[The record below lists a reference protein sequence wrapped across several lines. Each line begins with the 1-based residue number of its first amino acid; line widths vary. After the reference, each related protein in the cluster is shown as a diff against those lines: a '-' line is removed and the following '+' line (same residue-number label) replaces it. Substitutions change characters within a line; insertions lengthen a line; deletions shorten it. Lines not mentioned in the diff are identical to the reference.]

1 MEQDGIVVLHLTVL
15 MADLLGRVM
24 VMVIGLLSG
33 VVELLVKVDLR
44 ATIG

>member
-1 MEQDGIVVLHLTVL
+1 MVE
-15 MADLLGRVM
+15 MLGKVM
-24 VMVIGLLSG
+24 VKDIGLLSG